1 MAVALCSGGFAF
13 ASWDRRLTG
22 AEVAGSPRLAPGYQ
36 PAVDEDEEPVPEDEL
51 PLLDDA
57 GQGCVVLDPDDGV
70 VVDPEDGVVVAVELD
85 EDVTAAWVKMFDDAA
100 VALVAAEATP

>member
-70 VVDPEDGVVVAVELD
+70 VVEPLAGVVVEELED
-85 EDVTAAWVKMFDDAA
+85 EVTAAWVKMFDDAA